1 MAAKKTKYI
10 GARFTEKEKED
21 IEELVKVLDLNLSE
35 FIRDAIFS
43 HYHSLSKSKTKKI
56 EILLIEKV

>member
-21 IEELVKVLDLNLSE
+21 IENLVEDLDLSLSE
-35 FIRDAIFS
+35 FIRDAILS
-43 HYHSLSKSKTKKI
+43 HYHSLYKSKTKKI